1 MEEEFV
7 KVYSAGKLYD
17 AELVK
22 GLLLE
27 NDLEASLI
35 NKRNSELLIGEIEI
49 YVPAAQA
56 DKAKKIIE
64 ERDQ

>member
-27 NDLEASLI
+27 NDLEATLI
-35 NKRNSELLIGEIEI
+35 NKRNAELLIGEIEI

-56 DKAKKIIE
+56 DKARKIID
-64 ERDQ
+64 ERD

>member
-7 KVYSAGKLYD
+7 KVYSAGRLYN

-27 NDLEASLI
+27 NNIEASLI

-56 DKAKKIIE
+56 DKARKIID
-64 ERDQ
+64 ERD